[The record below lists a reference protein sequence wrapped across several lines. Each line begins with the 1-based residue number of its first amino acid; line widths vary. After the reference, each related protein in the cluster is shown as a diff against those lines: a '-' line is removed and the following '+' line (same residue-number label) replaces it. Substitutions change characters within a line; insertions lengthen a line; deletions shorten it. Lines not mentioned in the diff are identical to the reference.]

1 MFKIY
6 LRCRINEIRNEIGI
20 SQSELANRT
29 NLTVGQ
35 ISRIENNKTLPGLY
49 TLFTLAEGLQCKI
62 EDMYHKYD
70 N

>member
-6 LRCRINEIRNEIGI
+6 LRCRINEIRKEIGI
-20 SQSELANRT
+20 SQAELSNRT

-49 TLFTLAEGLQCKI
+49 TLFTLAEGLNCKI
-62 EDMYHKYD
+62 EDMYYKY
-70 N
+70 NN